1 MGKQHTLNQP
11 QTGLESRWTGR
22 RLTGLVL
29 VLITIQPLLDV
40 MSYFLNLQGRTSI
53 STLLRFGLLALVAL
67 LGFLLSSAKRVYL
80 ILFGAVAVFWA
91 AHVLNCYRIG
101 YTSVVQDTGNLLRML
116 NFPIYVMTFLVIL
129 QKEPGQGR
137 WLFLGTAI
145 AFGEIVLFTAIP
157 WLSGHPVYTYEQIQV
172 GVLGWFAVPSAQ
184 SAIIVLTVPLVIYWA
199 YSTKKYPLYLLAA
212 ALTFGLLYVTGTKLN
227 YYSIFIIAGAYAFLF
242 VLQLGRRCL
251 KYALPMVLVLALAVG
266 FRSQSP
272 MMKRENMTRF
282 SQWVYGNM
290 LEDSLENSGA
300 DAAVRDMIRGGSSGT
315 EQKEDGP
322 VMRPEKAMEK
332 MRRALMGVYSDTGV
346 YGVLTSSLNQRFGV
360 YNVMQTY
367 SHTDAQGILSNTRER
382 KLNHARMMWAEKD
395 TLTHFLGF
403 EYSDFL
409 CGKDI
414 FDPEN
419 DFPAVFYN
427 MGYLG
432 FAMYLGFLGFFFF
445 WVLRG
450 LAGDVG
456 RGLRAERERGT
467 ARWKALPLG
476 LWRGLRRFLSVE
488 LGAVGMSFLLAII
501 AAQISG
507 NVLRRPNV
515 TIYFAIAAA
524 AVYSL
529 TVGKEGPGKPEKAEG
544 EQA

>member
-1 MGKQHTLNQP
+1 MGKQADLKRA
-11 QTGLESRWTGR
+11 QTGLESRISWF
-22 RLTGLVL
+22 VL
-29 VLITIQPLLDV
+29 VLLTIQPLLDV
-40 MSYFLNLQGRTSI
+40 MSYFLNLQGKTAI
-53 STLLRFGLLALVAL
+53 STLLRFGLLAVVAL
-67 LGFLLSSAKRVYL
+67 VGFLLTKAKKMYL
-80 ILFGAVAVFWA
+80 LLFGVVALFWA
-91 AHVLNCYRIG
+91 AHVLNCWRIG
-101 YTSVVQDTGNLLRML
+101 YTSFVQDTGNLLRML

-129 QKEPGQGR
+129 QRDPDQRR
-137 WLFLGTAI
+137 WFFLGTAI

-157 WLSGHPVYTYEQIQV
+157 WLTGNPVYTYEQIQV

-184 SAIIVLTVPLVIYWA
+184 SAILVLTVPLVIYWA
-199 YSTKKYPLYLLAA
+199 YSAKKYWLYLLALI
-212 ALTFGLLYVTGTKLN
+212 LTFGLLYVTGTKLN
-227 YYSIFIIAGAYAFLF
+227 YYSIFIIAGAYGFLF
-242 VLQLGRRCL
+242 VLQLGKRCL
-251 KYALPMVLVLALAVG
+251 KYALPMVLILALAVA
-266 FRSQSP
+266 FRAQSP
-272 MMKRENMTRF
+272 MMTREDMTRF

-300 DAAVRDMIRGGSSGT
+300 DDTVREMIRGGGK
-315 EQKEDGP
+315 EQKEDQDEP
-322 VMRPEKAMEK
+322 VLPPEKSMER
-332 MRRALMGVYSDTGV
+332 MRRALMGIYSDTGV

-382 KLNHARMMWAEKD
+382 KLNHAQMMWAEKD
-395 TLTHFLGF
+395 TLTHILGF

-432 FAMYLGFLGFFFF
+432 FALYMGFLGLFFF

-450 LAGDVG
+450 LAGDLS
-456 RGLRAERERGT
+456 RGVQAARAEGKGKWT
-467 ARWKALPLG
+467 ALPLG
-476 LWRGLRRFLSVE
+476 LWQGLRSFLSVE

-515 TIYFAIAAA
+515 TIYFAIGAA

-529 TVGKEGPGKPEKAEG
+529 TAWKKGPALGGPRKPKT
-544 EQA
+544 